1 MRMPLYIIAI
11 IVLFTGYLFAQQ
23 TSNVFIVVIDGARY
37 SETFGDTSHKFI
49 PRLWNDLRPQGTIYT
64 SFYVD
69 GYTSTNPG
77 HSSILTGKYQYITND
92 GTERPHEPTL
102 FEYYRK
108 EKSAPVEDCY
118 VILGKDKLDI
128 LGHSD
133 RPDYG
138 YQYRA
143 SIKYSSSEYDD
154 KITLDNFRSVIAS
167 SHPHLA
173 IINFAQTD
181 HAGHSGVWSDYVNS
195 IRNVD
200 SLIFELWNIIQ
211 SDSIYQGK
219 TTMIVT
225 GDHGRHLDNVKDGFK
240 SHGDSCDGCR
250 HVSTMIIGPDTPRG
264 YVDSNKTTQIDI
276 APTIGKLLK
285 FVPIYSE
292 GSVINSAI
300 ITGIKSESYALP
312 REIKLMGNFPNPF
325 NPSTTLQ
332 FSLPCTDFVTL
343 KIYNLI
349 GEEIANLFNGVLT
362 PGTHNVEW
370 NATGFSSGVYVYT
383 LTTNF
388 LEGAGEKSTIMSKI
402 ILNK

>member
-1 MRMPLYIIAI
+1 MRLLYIVLI

-23 TSNVFIVVIDGARY
+23 TANVIIVVIDGARY
-37 SETFGDTSHKFI
+37 SETFGDTVHKYI
-49 PRLWNDLRPQGTIYT
+49 PKLWNDLRPQGTIYT
-64 SFYVD
+64 SFYIE
-69 GYTSTNPG
+69 GYTATNPG
-77 HSSILTGKYQYITND
+77 HSSILTGKYQYIAND
-92 GTERPHEPTL
+92 GSERPHTPTV

-108 EKSAPVEDCY
+108 EKNAPIEDCY

-128 LGHSD
+128 LTHSD
-133 RPDYG
+133 HPDYNC
-138 YQYRA
+138 QYRA
-143 SIKYSSSEYDD
+143 SIKYSTSEYDD
-154 KITLDNFRSVIAS
+154 KITLDNFRNVISS
-167 SHPHLA
+167 SHPRLA

-181 HAGHSGVWSDYVNS
+181 NAGHSGVWSDYVNS
-195 IRNVD
+195 IRNAD
-200 SLIFELWNIIQ
+200 SLIYELWNIIQ
-211 SDSIYQGK
+211 SDSVYQGK

-240 SHGDSCDGCR
+240 SHGDNCDGCR

-300 ITGIKSESYALP
+300 ITGIKSESYAQP
-312 REIKLMGNFPNPF
+312 PAIKLMGNFPNPF

-332 FSLPCTDFVTL
+332 FSLPCTDYVTL

-349 GEEIANLFNGVLT
+349 GEEVANLFNGVLT

-370 NATGFSSGVYVYT
+370 DATGLSSGVYVYT

-388 LEGAGEKSTIMSKI
+388 LGGSGEKSTI
-402 ILNK
+402 LNKIVLNK